1 MKAQDM
7 MKEITSKILTDLK
20 SGVNVFEMPFKGNL
34 KGLPKN
40 HKSGKVYQG
49 YNFWNITEKA
59 QDMGFLKN
67 EYMTFKQAGD
77 LGFKV
82 KKGAK
87 GLPVFFYKSLQFDES
102 GKIVKGETKRD
113 DLKEVPFLSLSYVFN
128 IGQLEGEGVESI
140 VGLKADSTLIDA
152 DRLID
157 ISKIGATVQTHA
169 AASAYYNRTDD
180 VIMIPNIGL
189 FTDKSRYWST
199 VAHELIH
206 WTGAETRLERK
217 KGREFGDYDYKREE
231 LVAEFGA
238 AYLMA
243 YLGGEYNSQHAAYIK
258 GWSKDLKEDDVNY
271 AIRESQKAANYIIS
285 KLESEAA

>member
-1 MKAQDM
+1 
-7 MKEITSKILTDLK
+7 MKEITSKILSDLK
-20 SGVNVFEMPFKGNL
+20 NGVNVFEMPFKGNL

-49 YNFWNITEKA
+49 YNFWNITEQA
-59 QDMGFLKN
+59 QDLGYLKN
-67 EYMTFKQAGD
+67 EYMTFKQASD
-77 LGFKV
+77 LGYKV

-87 GLPVFFYKSLQFDES
+87 GLPVFFYKNLQFDEN
-102 GKIVKGETKRD
+102 GKLVKGDTPRE

-128 IGQLEGEGVESI
+128 IGQLDGAEELL
-140 VGLKADSTLIDA
+140 GLETDSTLSNP

-157 ISKIGATVQTHA
+157 IEKIGAVVESHQ
-169 AASAYYNRTDD
+169 AASAYYNRSSD
-180 VIMIPNIGL
+180 VVMVPHIEI
-189 FTDKSRYWST
+189 FADKSRYWST

-206 WTGAETRLERK
+206 WTGAESRLDRK
-217 KGREFGDYDYKREE
+217 KGKEFGDYDYKREE

-243 YLGGEYNSQHAAYIK
+243 YFGSEYSSQHAAYII
-258 GWSKDLKEDDVNY
+258 GWSKDLKEEDVNY

-285 KLESEAA
+285 KLEAA